1 MRVHLQ
7 NVIGSAI
14 ERGVR
19 MGYCRASKVAQ
30 FDKLQEMDEKFIN
43 TVLDHIWQSLD
54 DFVDFSEPEDNNSGN
69 RPIGFVDATSNLWLP
84 DRPSPEDGPAI
95 PENKKDLDVA
105 SSKLY
110 TSVHGR
116 RERKHKE

>member
-7 NVIGSAI
+7 NVIGTAI

-30 FDKLQEMDEKFIN
+30 FDKLQEIDEKFIN
-43 TVLDHIWQSLD
+43 TILDHIWESLD

-69 RPIGFVDATSNLWLP
+69 RPIGFVDATSTQWLP
-84 DRPSPEDGPAI
+84 NRSMPDDEIIP
-95 PENKKDLDVA
+95 PENKKTLDTA
-105 SSKLY
+105 PTKLY

-116 RERKHKE
+116 RERNHKE

>member
-19 MGYCRASKVAQ
+19 EGYCRASKVAQ
-30 FDKLQEMDEKFIN
+30 FDKLVEMDEKFIN
-43 TVLDHIWQSLD
+43 TMLDHIWQSLD

-69 RPIGFVDATSNLWLP
+69 RPIGFVDATSTQWLP
-84 DRPSPEDGPAI
+84 DRPSDDEQVV
-95 PENKKDLDVA
+95 PENKKTLDTV
-105 SSKLY
+105 STKLY